1 MLQAFARMAG
11 TDVAVAGII
20 DVQGSLGFAEL
31 DQLREAFSA
40 ELEGL
45 PQPVVAL
52 YASHG
57 RALYAALIA
66 ALSSARRVVF
76 IDPASNLDELAPVLE
91 RLGVYLILNGT
102 TRPGLQL
109 SASLPVLDLLHL
121 QPRPVAPGREYPLR
135 CQDYVIFTSGSTGEP
150 KAIVQRIEALGRHI
164 DNYIGYVGIGP
175 GQRVLQLASA
185 GWDAGLM
192 DIFASLKTGAT
203 LCSLNPREHDFAAV
217 EAMIAEHDIDVL
229 HMTVPYLRAFYSDA
243 SATYPRPK
251 RLVIGGEIIH
261 PSDIQRFNHAFAPGS
276 QLFNAYGPTECTTAL
291 YARIDQGQTLQDP
304 TWALNRPVEG
314 VTLEIAQEPGQ
325 PYGDGVGELLL
336 YSSLVARRLDPAS
349 GLIVELTQPS
359 PMDPQRPCYAT
370 GDLACRLPDGAI
382 RLLGR
387 KDSIVKVNG
396 QKVSLVQVESELKA
410 LAQVQEACVIAH
422 QAGDN
427 VALVAFV
434 IARDASLDEDL
445 LRQAARAALP
455 AHRVPARFML
465 VERFALNRNNKIDR
479 QALAQLAASAMAPTS
494 TEAASEPLWQA
505 IGQVLGGQSADPARS
520 FIDNGG
526 DSLRALQVVATL
538 KRKGL
543 VLDLEELLSD
553 QALGQLQLLPA
564 KAKARPGV
572 SRAQAIGLPNR
583 RFLLSRG
590 ISDLDHWNQALV
602 LDIAEGEEPGR
613 VSQALRAIFSHHFIE
628 QGVQDLG
635 LLPATTDLQQA
646 VAQTCATISLS
657 QRQHLCF
664 SQQQDADGHHLIIAG
679 HQFHVDRYSW
689 MLLVSELDE
698 CLVRGLECMQRWARP
713 TAFEEWQQTYQ
724 REHAAATHE
733 AFWEALPWSRCGA
746 LTEQPPE
753 FPRREAFRRVEL
765 SLGPVGDLP
774 QWAQGVAE
782 TSQLLL
788 AAILRAMSQGDDNPF
803 QKVHVLDHGRA
814 LDKSGAELNSVF
826 GWLTVIY
833 PLVLQIT
840 SLDLQAIA
848 GAIKASQ
855 QATQG
860 VAHSFG
866 NRYFATPEAERLKGL
881 FDCGYSYN
889 FLGAVENEPG
899 ARVGVHPL
907 SLQLMQGSPS
917 HHLEFTGY
925 LAAGELLLK
934 IDYDPQVFGAER
946 LESLL
951 SGIVTALN

>member
-1 MLQAFARMAG
+1 MLQAFTRMAG
-11 TDVAVAGII
+11 TDVAGVI
-20 DVQGSLGFAEL
+20 DVQGSLGFAAL
-31 DQLREAFSA
+31 DQLREGVSA
-40 ELEGL
+40 ELQGL
-45 PQPVVAL
+45 PEPVLAL

-57 RALYAALIA
+57 RAMYAALIA
-66 ALSSARRVVF
+66 ALSAARRVVF
-76 IDPASNLDELAPVLE
+76 IDPASNLDELMPVLQH
-91 RLGVYLILNGT
+91 LGVNLVLNGT
-102 TRPGLQL
+102 TRPGSQL
-109 SASLPVLDLLHL
+109 TRSLPVLDLQHL
-121 QPRPVAPGREYPLR
+121 QARPVPPGREYPLR

-217 EAMIAEHDIDVL
+217 EALIAEHDIDVL

-243 SATYPRPK
+243 SAIYARPK
-251 RLVIGGEIIH
+251 QLVIGGEIIH

-304 TWALNRPVEG
+304 TWALDRPVEG
-314 VTLEIAQEPGQ
+314 VTLDIAKEPGQ
-325 PYGDGVGELLL
+325 PYGEGVGELLL

-359 PMDPQRPCYAT
+359 PLDSQRQCYAT
-370 GDLACRLPDGAI
+370 GDLACRQPDGAV

-387 KDSIVKVNG
+387 KDSIVKING

-410 LAQVQEACVIAH
+410 LAQVREACVIAH
-422 QAGDN
+422 QAGAN

-434 IARDASLDEDL
+434 IARDASLGEDL

-455 AHRVPARFML
+455 AHRVPARFLL

-479 QALAQLAASAMAPTS
+479 QALAQLAARAMAAP
-494 TEAASEPLWQA
+494 EPAQAAPEPFWQA
-505 IGQVLGGQSADPARS
+505 IGQVLGGQSPDRAKS

-553 QALGQLQLLPA
+553 QALGQLPVHA
-564 KAKARPGV
+564 AAAKARPGV
-572 SRAQAIGLPNR
+572 SRPQVEGLPNR

-602 LDIAEGEEPGR
+602 LDIAAGQEPQR
-613 VSQALRAIFSHHFIE
+613 VSQALRAIFRHHFIE
-628 QGVQDLG
+628 AGVQDQG
-635 LLPATTDLQQA
+635 LQPAGTDLQQA
-646 VAQTCATISLS
+646 VQRTCAAISLS
-657 QRQHLCF
+657 QGQLFCF
-664 SQQQDADGHHLIIAG
+664 SQQQDAAGHHLIIAG
-679 HQFHVDRYSW
+679 HQFQVDRYSW

-698 CLVRGLECMQRWARP
+698 CLGQGLECMQSWPRP
-713 TAFEEWQQTYQ
+713 TAFEEWQQSYQ

-733 AFWEALPWSRCGA
+733 AFWEALPWGRCA
-746 LTEQPPE
+746 QLTGQRPE
-753 FPRREAFRRVEL
+753 FPRREAFRRAEL
-765 SLGPVGDLP
+765 CLGPVRDLP

-788 AAILRAMSQGDDNPF
+788 AAILRAMSQSEDNPF
-803 QKVHVLDHGRA
+803 QKVHLLDHGRA

-833 PLVLQIT
+833 PLVLQVA
-840 SLDLQAIA
+840 SLDLEQIA
-848 GAIKASQ
+848 REIKAGQ
-855 QATQG
+855 QASQG
-860 VAHSFG
+860 IAHSFG

-889 FLGAVENEPG
+889 FLGAVENPPG

-934 IDYDPQVFGAER
+934 IDYDPQVFGEER

-951 SGIVTALN
+951 TGITAALS